1 MRACIISYHD
11 SHDYNTRIKYLEA
24 FLRSKGYEIETLISD
39 FDHINKC
46 EYHVERSN
54 TRLIHVKPYTKNLSL
69 ERINSYVGFAKS
81 CTECLLKQKRVDLV
95 YLLAPPNS
103 LIKELALLKK
113 KMKFRFIV
121 EVGDMWPES
130 LPVSETV
137 KTIGKPAFYLWG
149 RIRDKYIND
158 ADYVIA
164 ECELFRTRLIR
175 NGLLVPSKK
184 VYFCKE
190 SLFDSSNALKYD
202 CEHIKL
208 CYIGS
213 INNIIDID
221 YIRKFIDRLSQK
233 KKVTV
238 HIIGKGECE
247 KELCDSIKN
256 AGGDVVFYGPI
267 YDDGKKKEIASRCH
281 FALNIMKKSVFVGM
295 TMKSLD
301 YFSLGLPIINSVHGD
316 IWDVI
321 EDNQCGFNSD
331 NPCDIALLLAE
342 LSENVYKQL
351 RENTIATQENN
362 FSTDIYNR
370 TMELIFTEIEKGV

>member
-69 ERINSYVGFAKS
+69 ERINSYAGFAKS
-81 CTECLLKQKRVDLV
+81 CAECLLKQGKVDLV

-103 LIKELALLKK
+103 LIKELALLKR

-137 KTIGKPAFYLWG
+137 KTIGKPVFYLWR

-190 SLFDSSNALKYD
+190 SILNSSNDINYD
-202 CEHIKL
+202 CEHISL
-208 CYIGS
+208 CYLGS
-213 INNIIDID
+213 INNIINID
-221 YIRKFIDRLSQK
+221 YIRKFVDKLSQK

-238 HIIGKGECE
+238 HIIGKGEYE
-247 KELCDSIKN
+247 EELCDSIKN
-256 AGGDVVFYGPI
+256 VGGDVVFYGPI
-267 YDDGKKKEIASRCH
+267 YDDGKKKEIASQCH

-321 EDNQCGFNSD
+321 ENNQCGFNSD
-331 NPCDIALLLAE
+331 NPYDIALLLAE
-342 LSENVYKQL
+342 LSENGYKQL
-351 RENTIATQENN
+351 RENTIVTQENN

>member
-1 MRACIISYHD
+1 MKACVISYHD

-24 FLRSKGYEIETLISD
+24 FLRSKGYGTETLISD

-46 EYHVERSN
+46 KYHVSRSN
-54 TRLIHVKPYTKNLSL
+54 TQLIHVKPYNRNLSL

-81 CTECLLKQKRVDLV
+81 CAECLSKQEKVDLV
-95 YLLAPPNS
+95 YLLAPPNL
-103 LIKELALLKK
+103 LIKEFALLKR

-130 LPVSETV
+130 LPVSDIV
-137 KTIGKPAFYLWG
+137 KTIGKPAFFLWR
-149 RIRDKYIND
+149 RIRDKYINN

-164 ECELFRTRLIR
+164 ECELFRTKLIR

-190 SLFDSSNALKYD
+190 SLFNASNAIKYD
-202 CEHIKL
+202 GDHISL
-208 CYIGS
+208 CYLGS
-213 INNIIDID
+213 INNIIDIN
-221 YIRKFIDRLSQK
+221 YIRKFIYSLSQK

-247 KELCDSIKN
+247 EALCDSIRN
-256 AGGDVVFYGPI
+256 SGGNIVFYGPI
-267 YDDGKKKEIASRCH
+267 YNDSKKKEIISMCH
-281 FALNIMKKSVFVGM
+281 FALNIMRKSVFVGM

-301 YFSLGLPIINSVHGD
+301 YFSMGLPIINNVHGD

-331 NPCDIALLLAE
+331 NPNDIAHRIAE
-342 LSENVYKQL
+342 LSEDGYKL
-351 RENTIATQENN
+351 LKAKTIATQENK

-370 TMELIFTEIEKGV
+370 TMDLIFTEMEKGV

>member
-24 FLRSKGYEIETLISD
+24 FLISKGYEVETLISD

-54 TRLIHVKPYTKNLSL
+54 TQLIHVKPYIKNLSL
-69 ERINSYVGFAKS
+69 ERVISYVGFAKS
-81 CTECLLKQKRVDLV
+81 CTEYLLKREKVDLV

-103 LIKELALLKK
+103 LIKELALLKR

-137 KTIGKPAFYLWG
+137 KTIGKPAFYLWR
-149 RIRDKYIND
+149 RIRDKYINA

-190 SLFDSSNALKYD
+190 SLLNGLNTVDFDGN
-202 CEHIKL
+202 HINL
-208 CYIGS
+208 CYLGS

-221 YIRKFIDRLSQK
+221 YIRGLVDKLSQK

-238 HIIGKGECE
+238 HIIGKGEYE
-247 KELCDSIKN
+247 KDLCDSIRI
-256 AGGDVVFYGPI
+256 AGGNVVFHGPI
-267 YDDGKKKEIASRCH
+267 YDDGKKREIVSKCH

-301 YFSLGLPIINSVHGD
+301 YFSMGLPIINSVHGD

-331 NPCDIALLLAE
+331 NPCDIAHRIAG
-342 LSENVYKQL
+342 LSEEEYKL
-351 RENTIATQENN
+351 LKAKTISTQENN
-362 FSTDIYNR
+362 FSIDIYNR
-370 TMELIFTEIEKGV
+370 TMESIFTEIK

>member
-1 MRACIISYHD
+1 MRVCIISYHD

-24 FLRSKGYEIETLISD
+24 FLHSKGYEIETLISD

-54 TRLIHVKPYTKNLSL
+54 TQLIHVKPYTKNLSL

-81 CTECLLKQKRVDLV
+81 CVKCLLKQGKVDLV

-103 LIKELALLKK
+103 LIKELALLKR

-137 KTIGKPAFYLWG
+137 KTIGKPAFYLWR

-190 SLFDSSNALKYD
+190 SLFNGLNSLEFDGN
-202 CEHIKL
+202 HINL
-208 CYIGS
+208 CYLGS

-221 YIRKFIDRLSQK
+221 YIRRLVDKLSQR

-247 KELCDSIKN
+247 KDLCDSIRIV
-256 AGGDVVFYGPI
+256 GGDVVFYGPI
-267 YDDGKKKEIASRCH
+267 YDDGKKREIVSKCH

-301 YFSLGLPIINSVHGD
+301 YFSMGLPIINSVHGD

-331 NPCDIALLLAE
+331 NPCDIAFRIIE
-342 LSENVYKQL
+342 LSENKYKQL
-351 RENTIATQENN
+351 RDNAIATQENN
-362 FSTDIYNR
+362 FSIDIYNR
-370 TMELIFTEIEKGV
+370 TMESIFTEIK

>member
-1 MRACIISYHD
+1 MKACIISYHD
-11 SHDYNTRIKYLEA
+11 SHDYNTRTKYLEA
-24 FLRSKGYEIETLISD
+24 FLRSKGYEVETLISD
-39 FDHINKC
+39 FNHINKC
-46 EYHVERSN
+46 EYHVERSD
-54 TRLIHVKPYTKNLSL
+54 TQLIHVKPYTKNLSIA
-69 ERINSYVGFAKS
+69 RVNSYVGFAKS
-81 CTECLLKQKRVDLV
+81 CAECLLKQGKVDLV
-95 YLLAPPNS
+95 YLLAPPNL
-103 LIKELALLKK
+103 LIKEIALLKR

-137 KTIGKPAFYLWG
+137 KTIGKPAFYLWR
-149 RIRDKYIND
+149 RIRDKYINQ

-190 SLFDSSNALKYD
+190 PLFDGSNALKYD
-202 CEHIKL
+202 CDHISL
-208 CYIGS
+208 CYLGS
-213 INNIIDID
+213 INNIIDIE
-221 YIRKFIDRLSQK
+221 YIRKFIYSLSQK

-238 HIIGKGECE
+238 HIVGKGEYE
-247 KELCDSIKN
+247 EALCDSIRN
-256 AGGDVVFYGPI
+256 SGGDIIFYGPI
-267 YDDGKKKEIASRCH
+267 YDDNKKKEIISMCH
-281 FALNIMKKSVFVGM
+281 FALNIMRKNVFVGM

-301 YFSLGLPIINSVHGD
+301 YFSIGIPIINSVHGD

-331 NPCDIALLLAE
+331 SPCDMAHRIDG
-342 LSENVYKQL
+342 LSEEGYELLKA
-351 RENTIATQENN
+351 NTIATQENN

-370 TMELIFTEIEKGV
+370 TMNLIFTEMEKGV

>member
-24 FLRSKGYEIETLISD
+24 FLRSKGYEVETLISD

-54 TRLIHVKPYTKNLSL
+54 IQLNHVKPYTKNLSL
-69 ERINSYVGFAKS
+69 ARINSYVCFVKS
-81 CTECLLKQKRVDLV
+81 CTECLLKQEKVDLV
-95 YLLAPPNS
+95 YLLTPPNL
-103 LIKELALLKK
+103 LIKELALLTK

-137 KTIGKPAFYLWG
+137 KTIGKPAFYLWR
-149 RIRDKYIND
+149 RIRDKYINN

-175 NGLLVPSKK
+175 NGLLAPSRK

-190 SLFDSSNALKYD
+190 SLFNGSNALKYD
-202 CEHIKL
+202 GDHISL
-208 CYIGS
+208 CYLGS
-213 INNIIDID
+213 INNIIDVE
-221 YIRKFIDRLSQK
+221 YIRKFIYSLSQK

-256 AGGDVVFYGPI
+256 AGGDIVFYGPI
-267 YDDGKKKEIASRCH
+267 YDDRKKKEIVSMCH
-281 FALNIMKKSVFVGM
+281 FALNTMKKSVFVGM

-301 YFSLGLPIINSVHGD
+301 YFSMGLPIINSVHGD

-331 NPCDIALLLAE
+331 NPCDIAHRIAE
-342 LSENVYKQL
+342 LSEEGYESLKAK
-351 RENTIATQENN
+351 TIATQENN
-362 FSTDIYNR
+362 FTIDIYNR
-370 TMELIFTEIEKGV
+370 TMDLIFDEMEKGV

>member
-24 FLRSKGYEIETLISD
+24 FLRSKGYEVGTLISD

-54 TRLIHVKPYTKNLSL
+54 TQLIHVKPYTKNLSL

-81 CTECLLKQKRVDLV
+81 CTEYLIKQEKVDLV

-103 LIKELALLKK
+103 LIKELALIKR

-137 KTIGKPAFYLWG
+137 KTIGKPAFYLWR

-184 VYFCKE
+184 IYFCKE
-190 SLFDSSNALKYD
+190 SLFNSSNYIKYD
-202 CEHIKL
+202 GEHISL
-208 CYIGS
+208 CYLGS

-221 YIRKFIDRLSQK
+221 YIRKFVDKLSQK

-247 KELCDSIKN
+247 EELCDSIKG
-256 AGGDVVFYGPI
+256 AGGDVLFYGPI

-331 NPCDIALLLAE
+331 TPRDIALLLAE
-342 LSENVYKQL
+342 LSENGYKQL
-351 RENTIATQENN
+351 RENTIATQKNN

-370 TMELIFTEIEKGV
+370 TMELIFTEIKKGV

>member
-54 TRLIHVKPYTKNLSL
+54 TQLIHVNTYTKNLSL

-81 CTECLLKQKRVDLV
+81 CAECLLKKGKIDLI

-103 LIKELALLKK
+103 LIKELALLKR

-137 KTIGKPAFYLWG
+137 NTIAKPVFYLWR

-190 SLFDSSNALKYD
+190 SLFNNLNALKYD
-202 CEHIKL
+202 RDHINL
-208 CYIGS
+208 CYLGS
-213 INNIIDID
+213 INNIIDTD
-221 YIRKFIDRLSQK
+221 YIRKFVDRLSQK
-233 KKVTV
+233 KKVAV

-247 KELCDSIKN
+247 KELCDSIKD
-256 AGGDVVFYGPI
+256 AGGDVFFYGPI
-267 YDDGKKKEIASRCH
+267 YDDGEKKEIVSRCH

-301 YFSLGLPIINSVHGD
+301 YFSMGLPIINSVHGD

-321 EDNQCGFNSD
+321 ENNQCGFNSD
-331 NPCDIALLLAE
+331 NPCDLALQIAK
-342 LSENVYKQL
+342 LSEEEYKL
-351 RENTIATQENN
+351 LKDKTITTQENN
-362 FSTDIYNR
+362 FSIDIYNR
-370 TMELIFTEIEKGV
+370 TMDLIFTEIEKGV